1 MTSTSPYISNVMNA
15 LRKLDEIEQIFDK
28 EAVPGPT
35 GDDVS
40 KTRPLELHS
49 CSTKSREYSYADTI
63 PLGKT

>member
-1 MTSTSPYISNVMNA
+1 MNA